1 VRPPRRHLHQVPGF
15 GPEETRVRL
24 LVADDD
30 RRVRM
35 LVRAQLAGTE
45 IEVLEA
51 CDGRHAL
58 MRVEFKAPDVAL
70 LDWRMPGGGLQLAR
84 ALIDDHGLAARVIM
98 LTSLADPRD
107 RLEALRAGVV
117 RYLVKPPEREMVLAA
132 VRAVMAH
139 SRVA

>member
-1 VRPPRRHLHQVPGF
+1 MRPPRRHLHRVPGPGF
-15 GPEETRVRL
+15 EETRVRL

-30 RRVRM
+30 RRMRM

-45 IEVLEA
+45 IDVLEA
-51 CDGRHAL
+51 ADGRHAL
-58 MRVEFKAPDVAL
+58 MRVEFEALDVAL
-70 LDWRMPGGGLQLAR
+70 LDWRMPDGGLPLAR
-84 ALIDDHGLAARVIM
+84 ALIDTHGLAGRVIM

-117 RYLVKPPEREMVLAA
+117 RYLVKPPEREMLVSA
-132 VRAVMAH
+132 VRAAMAH

>member
-1 VRPPRRHLHQVPGF
+1 MRPPRRHLHRVPGT
-15 GPEETRVRL
+15 GEAHVRL

-30 RRVRM
+30 PHVRM

-45 IEVLEA
+45 IDVLEA
-51 CDGRHAL
+51 ADGRHAL
-58 MRVEFKAPDVAL
+58 LRVEFEPPDVAL
-70 LDWRMPGGGLQLAR
+70 LDWRMPGGGLALAR
-84 ALIDDHGLAARVIM
+84 ALIEDHGLTGRVIM

-117 RYLVKPPEREMVLAA
+117 RYLVKPPERQMVLSA
-132 VRAVMAH
+132 VRAAVAH